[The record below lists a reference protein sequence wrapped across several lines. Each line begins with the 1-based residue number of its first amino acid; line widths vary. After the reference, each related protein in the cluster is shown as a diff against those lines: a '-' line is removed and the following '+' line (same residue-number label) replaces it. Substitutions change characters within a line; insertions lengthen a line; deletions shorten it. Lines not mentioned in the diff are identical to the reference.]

1 MVIDGAVQFL
11 TGCIDAIEP
20 HLPTLVPY
28 LVNMLGDTKV
38 RPSG

>member
-1 MVIDGAVQFL
+1 M

-28 LVNMLGDTKV
+28 LVNMLSDTKV
-38 RPSG
+38 RRLNNCKSSYV